1 MEISEKYINFI
12 NVIYNF
18 YKSDKNTFKILN
30 NKHHSLSVFTFYNQF
45 YKNCNFRPI
54 DMKIYKK
61 H

>member
-12 NVIYNF
+12 FVIYNF
-18 YKSDKNTFKILN
+18 YNSDKNTFKILN
-30 NKHHSLSVFTFYNQF
+30 YKHQLLSVFTFYNQF

-54 DMKIYKK
+54 DMKTYTK